1 MAKFVFPMEQ
11 LLSIKQKLEKQEQ
24 MALNQ
29 AMQDHE
35 HAIDALEKAKVKE
48 YDALVYAQQL
58 LNQGVIQQNLLKS
71 AHNKQQY
78 YHEDVATKAT
88 AVKQTEE
95 ALDLAKERVREAL
108 RERKTYEIL
117 KEKAYEA
124 YLEEE
129 KLEEAKRMDEIVSFK
144 YRE

>member
-35 HAIDALEKAKVKE
+35 KAQYALENAKEKE
-48 YDALVYAQQL
+48 YEAVMQAQAL
-58 LNQGVIQQNLLKS
+58 LNQGSIQTNRIKT
-71 AHNKQQY
+71 AHDKQKY
-78 YHEDVATKAT
+78 YHEDVAHKMTV
-88 AVKQTEE
+88 VKQTEE

-129 KLEEAKRMDEIVSFK
+129 KLEEAKRLDEIVSFK